1 MILTMFTN
9 STVVGADSNRGGP
22 EVGFWRKTI
31 IVQGDFR
38 RQSTIFRGS
47 LGELAQHDCCVAVCH
62 QIHAPTTHRTA
73 RLRPL
78 QRLRRGHVEGE
89 KSQVCL
95 FCRSTQPC
103 IPPGSLN
110 RLASTRCS
118 DPGRMQGRNVITA
131 GWQVT
136 LCDPVWHVSSCS
148 CVAILRTA
156 IPLLHPPLGLHTAA
170 RKCVCEQVFIY
181 NIVLLCMFG
190 NGSNVMGIP
199 QRWQ

>member
-38 RQSTIFRGS
+38 WQSTIFRGS

-62 QIHAPTTHRTA
+62 QIHTPTTHRTA

-95 FCRSTQPC
+95 FYRSTQPC

-110 RLASTRCS
+110 RLASTQCS
-118 DPGRMQGRNVITA
+118 DPGTMQGRNVITV

-136 LCDPVWHVSSCS
+136 LCDPVWHVSSLAVWQFCEVQYPCYIRPLDFTRRHGNAYVNKCS
-148 CVAILRTA
+148 FT
-156 IPLLHPPLGLHTAA
+156 LLFCCACLG
-170 RKCVCEQVFIY
+170 
-181 NIVLLCMFG
+181 
-190 NGSNVMGIP
+190 MGVT
-199 QRWQ
+199 